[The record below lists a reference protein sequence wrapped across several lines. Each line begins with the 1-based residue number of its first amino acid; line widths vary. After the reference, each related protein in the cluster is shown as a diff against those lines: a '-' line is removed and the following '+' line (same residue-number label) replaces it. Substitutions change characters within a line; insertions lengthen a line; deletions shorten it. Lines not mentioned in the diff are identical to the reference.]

1 MRLLGIVGW
10 SGSGK
15 TTLVEKLLPLL
26 ATHGLKVSTIKRSHH
41 GFDVD
46 KPGKDSW
53 RHRKAGAHEVLVASD
68 LRWALMRENRSGG
81 EITLD
86 ALVARLDPVDLVLVE
101 GFTNHPH
108 ARIEVWRAAEGK
120 TLRSGDDPG
129 LLAIAAPRADWNDAD
144 GRRWLDLDDAAAV
157 AAFISAWA
165 RSQGRDPGSTGMR

>member
-1 MRLLGIVGW
+1 MMRLLGIVGW

-26 ATHGLKVSTIKRSHH
+26 AGHGLTVSTIKRSHH

-68 LRWALMRENRSGG
+68 LRWALMRENRSGD

-86 ALVARLDPVDLVLVE
+86 ALVARLEPVDLVLVE

-120 TLRSGDDPG
+120 ALRSDEGN
-129 LLAIAAPRADWNDAD
+129 LLAIAAPRADWKKPDSH
-144 GRRWLDLDDAAAV
+144 RWLDLDDAVEV
-157 AAFISAWA
+157 AGFIAQWA
-165 RSQGRDPGSTGMR
+165 KG

>member
-1 MRLLGIVGW
+1 MMRLLGIVGW

-26 ATHGLKVSTIKRSHH
+26 ASRGLKVSTIKRSHH

-68 LRWALMRENRSGG
+68 LRWALMHENRSAG

-86 ALVARLDPVDLVLVE
+86 ELVARLEPVDLVLVE

-120 TLRSGDDPG
+120 ELRSGDDAG
-129 LLAIAAPRADWNDAD
+129 LLAIAAPRADWKEGDA
-144 GRRWLDLDDAAAV
+144 RRWLDLDDAAAV
-157 AAFISAWA
+157 AAFIASWV
-165 RSQGRDPGSTGMR
+165 RG

>member
-1 MRLLGIVGW
+1 MMRILGIVGW

-15 TTLVEKLLPLL
+15 TTLVEKLLPML
-26 ATHGLKVSTIKRSHH
+26 AGHGLVVSTIKRSHH

-68 LRWALMRENRSGG
+68 LRWALMRENRAGG

-86 ALVARLDPVDLVLVE
+86 ELVARLEPVDLVLVE
-101 GFTNHPH
+101 GFTNHAH

-120 TLRSGDDPG
+120 GLRSDEGN
-129 LLAIAAPRADWNDAD
+129 LLAIAAPLADWKQSD
-144 GRRWLDLDDAAAV
+144 GHRWLDLDDAAAV
-157 AAFISAWA
+157 AAFIA
-165 RSQGRDPGSTGMR
+165 RWVRA

>member
-1 MRLLGIVGW
+1 MMRLLGIVGW

-26 ATHGLKVSTIKRSHH
+26 AEHGLKVSTIKRSHH

-81 EITLD
+81 EITLN
-86 ALVARLDPVDLVLVE
+86 ALVARLEPVDLVLVE

-108 ARIEVWRAAEGK
+108 PRIEVWRAAEGK
-120 TLRSGDDPG
+120 GLRSDEGN
-129 LLAIAAPRADWNDAD
+129 LLAIAAPLADRKERD
-144 GRRWLDLDDAAAV
+144 GHHWLDLDDAAAV
-157 AAFISAWA
+157 AAFIAQWVKS
-165 RSQGRDPGSTGMR
+165 

>member
-26 ATHGLKVSTIKRSHH
+26 AGHRLTVSTIKRSHH

-68 LRWALMRENRSGG
+68 LRWALMRENRGGG

-86 ALVARLDPVDLVLVE
+86 ELVARLEPVDLVLVE

-108 ARIEVWRAAEGK
+108 PRIEVWRAAEGK
-120 TLRSGDDPG
+120 ELRSNEGN
-129 LLAIAAPRADWNDAD
+129 LLAIAAPRADWKQDD
-144 GRRWLDLDDAAAV
+144 GHRWLDLDDATEV
-157 AAFISAWA
+157 ATFIALWMK
-165 RSQGRDPGSTGMR
+165 G